1 MAKKFGKFL
10 FATAIVTAAA
20 GAYMYLKKKVVDDD
34 FDEFDD
40 DDFDDDSDAAD
51 DSDADRSYV
60 SLDLDSAKQEAS
72 EEAPETAGE
81 APASSQT
88 EEYFDDEDPS
98 MDAM

>member
-40 DDFDDDSDAAD
+40 DFDDDSDAAD
-51 DSDADRSYV
+51 DSDEDRSYV
-60 SLDLDSAKQEAS
+60 SLDLDSAKQETS

>member
-20 GAYMYLKKKVVDDD
+20 GAYMYLKKKVV
-34 FDEFDD
+34 D